1 MKSLQRTLSK
11 GRNNQRTAA
20 STNRL
25 LDALLMGDD
34 GKDGS
39 PNPDPN
45 PSSNLLHNLYLAVP
59 TNLEGKLLL
68 TSPSQTNATNPDPH
82 PDPDPNPILTLN
94 LTPFSP

>member
-20 STNRL
+20 STSRL

-34 GKDGS
+34 DTKDGS
-39 PNPDPN
+39 PNPHPDPH
-45 PSSNLLHNLYLAVP
+45 PDPDPDPTSSSNLLHNLYLAVP

-68 TSPSQTNATNPDPH
+68 TSPSQRH
-82 PDPDPNPILTLN
+82 
-94 LTPFSP
+94 